1 VDFVLDFLEYFGFC
15 RFWMKLISE
24 GRNNSREEMAHST
37 DTAAEVTREGILH
50 LIKRRQ
56 DIDEQIQALG
66 GILQSNHVGMS
77 EALVDVEGFPRND
90 IDVFQVRHARHKII
104 CLQNDFKS
112 LTKEIDENLQLYHQR
127 LKERGVTD
135 AMMDMN
141 VESVP
146 EPEKTPIAKVNLVSE
161 GSPAFHAGVLVD
173 DLVMEFGSINS
184 TNFTNLTDIGA
195 LVQRMAGNCVTV
207 KVKRDGRI
215 VKLALIPG
223 PWSGRGLLG
232 CNVVPF
238 DSIDR

>member
-1 VDFVLDFLEYFGFC
+1 
-15 RFWMKLISE
+15 MKSLIPE
-24 GRNNSREEMAHST
+24 GGQNREEMAHRSA
-37 DTAAEVTREGILH
+37 DTGMPEQPTREGILQ
-50 LIKRRQ
+50 LINRRQ

-77 EALVDVEGFPRND
+77 EPLVDAEGFPRND

-112 LTKEIDENLQLYHQR
+112 LTKEIENNMQAYHQR
-127 LKERGVTD
+127 LKESGVTD

-141 VESVP
+141 VDNPP
-146 EPEKTPIAKVNLVSE
+146 EPEKTPIVKVNLVSE

-184 TNFTNLTDIGA
+184 TNFGTLTDIGA

-238 DSIDR
+238 DSVDR